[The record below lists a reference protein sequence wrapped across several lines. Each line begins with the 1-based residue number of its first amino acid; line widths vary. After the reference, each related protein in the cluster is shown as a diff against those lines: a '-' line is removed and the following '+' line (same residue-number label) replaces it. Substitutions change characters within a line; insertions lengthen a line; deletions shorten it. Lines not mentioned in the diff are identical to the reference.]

1 MPTLFVLLAQRL
13 GLEATFAASPEH
25 YFVKYRDETGRWYNL
40 VQTFTTEATH
50 SAFSDSEYAA
60 AMQSLEAWE
69 KWGIRSNAFL
79 IAAAC
84 SSSDVVVM
92 LEKMD
97 VRLASLSVDVAGIR
111 REEEPRRYVAIQLT
125 YRVRG
130 DGLDE
135 TKARRAVGLAVEKYC
150 SVIASLAPD
159 LRVSY
164 DVVLI

>member
-1 MPTLFVLLAQRL
+1 MAQETKRATLSWLGDLRFEGRTPGSGATTIDANDALAPGPMPTLLLA
-13 GLEATFAASPEH
+13 
-25 YFVKYRDETGRWYNL
+25 
-40 VQTFTTEATH
+40 
-50 SAFSDSEYAA
+50 
-60 AMQSLEAWE
+60 
-69 KWGIRSNAFL
+69 
-79 IAAAC
+79 AAAC

-97 VRLASLSVDVAGIR
+97 VRLASLSVDVSGIR
-111 REEEPRRYVAIQLT
+111 REEEPRRDVAIQLT

-159 LRVSY
+159 LRISY

>member
-1 MPTLFVLLAQRL
+1 MAQETKRATLSWLGDLRFEGRTPGSGATTIDANDAVAPGPMPTLLLA
-13 GLEATFAASPEH
+13 
-25 YFVKYRDETGRWYNL
+25 
-40 VQTFTTEATH
+40 
-50 SAFSDSEYAA
+50 
-60 AMQSLEAWE
+60 
-69 KWGIRSNAFL
+69 
-79 IAAAC
+79 AAAC

-97 VRLASLSVDVAGIR
+97 VRLASLSVDVSGIR
-111 REEEPRRYVAIQLT
+111 REEEPRRDVAIQLT

-159 LRVSY
+159 LRISY